1 MNWSEMKILLTTMW
15 YARMKCS
22 ELQESLP
29 RIDELIK
36 FVSANDNPQCNWL
49 LKVEPSCVY
58 GEMHGTE
65 QDEWINWIHH
75 SHKQL
80 LIHHLTQNKC
90 THICFSTFYLITMAI
105 TFFASYMS
113 EGTSLLSREDSERA
127 QRRAKNS
134 AKKAKDGSRMVS
146 LKSQRALAKIKT
158 YFRGNR

>member
-22 ELQESLP
+22 DRQESLP

-65 QDEWINWIHH
+65 QDEWRNWIHH

-80 LIHHLTQNKC
+80 YTISHKINANT
-90 THICFSTFYLITMAI
+90 
-105 TFFASYMS
+105 FASQPFISSPWPFLSFFESYMRKVLHSYQEKTAREHS
-113 EGTSLLSREDSERA
+113 EERRTAQKRPKIAREW
-127 QRRAKNS
+127 
-134 AKKAKDGSRMVS
+134 
-146 LKSQRALAKIKT
+146 
-158 YFRGNR
+158 FP

>member
-65 QDEWINWIHH
+65 QDEWRNWIHH

-80 LIHHLTQNKC
+80 YTISHKINANT
-90 THICFSTFYLITMAI
+90 
-105 TFFASYMS
+105 FASQPFISSPWPLLFSHHIWVKVLHSYQEKTAREHS
-113 EGTSLLSREDSERA
+113 EERRTAQKRPKIAREW
-127 QRRAKNS
+127 
-134 AKKAKDGSRMVS
+134 
-146 LKSQRALAKIKT
+146 
-158 YFRGNR
+158 FP